1 MTATAASI
9 PSACPRARPQ
19 PSRKE
24 TLVGLAVL
32 LCLAAVAA
40 AVVER
45 QFRFNPAVENFLAI
59 ASGRSAMGSAGAAPP
74 ASDLLVKLPEGLR
87 PLSPIERFDRE
98 TLSDKIDGKAEL
110 YLSAGFVA
118 LESQRFA
125 RSAQPDRW
133 IEAFVYD
140 MGSAANAFAVFSSQR
155 RPGVESLEIAQH
167 AYRAENALFF
177 TAGDRYVELIG
188 SENEAPLMEAM
199 LALARVL
206 LDARPA
212 TPARADDR
220 DLFPPESLA
229 ADTIR
234 LIPQDAFG
242 LAGFD
247 RVYTAA
253 YRQGSAAA
261 IAFLSR
267 RESPQAAQALLAAY
281 AEMLRGF
288 GAAVEAVDRPVAGAL
303 AADVLDFQEIVFCQ
317 GPFIAGIREAADR
330 GQAAALAAKLSRRLK
345 EAGIDP

>member
-1 MTATAASI
+1 MTETAASTS
-9 PSACPRARPQ
+9 SARSRTRP
-19 PSRKE
+19 PTSRQE
-24 TLVGLAVL
+24 TLIGLAVL

-45 QFRFNPAVENFLAI
+45 QSRFNPAVLNLQAI
-59 ASGRSAMGSAGAAPP
+59 ASGSAAMGSAAAAPP
-74 ASDLLVKLPEGLR
+74 AAEVLIKLPEGLR

-110 YLSAGFVA
+110 YLSAGFVG

-125 RSAQPDRW
+125 RPEHPEQW

-155 RPGVESLEIAQH
+155 RPGVEPLELAAH
-167 AYRAENALFF
+167 AYRAENAIFF

-188 SENEAPLMEAM
+188 SENEAALNEAM
-199 LALARVL
+199 LALARSL
-206 LDARPA
+206 AEAQPKGAAL
-212 TPARADDR
+212 ADDR
-220 DLFPPESLA
+220 DLFPKESLA

-247 RVYTAA
+247 RVFTAV
-253 YRQGSAAA
+253 YRQGGVEL

-267 RESPQAAQALLAAY
+267 RDSPQAAQALLAAY
-281 AEMLRGF
+281 AAMLRGF
-288 GAAVEAVDRPVAGAL
+288 GAAVEPADGPVPGAL
-303 AADVLDFQEIVFCQ
+303 AAEVLDFQEIVFRQ

-330 GQAAALAAKLSRRLK
+330 GQALALAQALSSRLK
-345 EAGIDP
+345 EAGIEP